1 MSLAFAEQET
11 VMDIAHLTMQS
22 KDNAALYNEAH
33 RIRREALRHAVRSFV
48 DALRNLVAFA
58 SGRTAH

>member
-1 MSLAFAEQET
+1 
-11 VMDIAHLTMQS
+11 MDIAHLTMQS
-22 KDNAALYNEAH
+22 KDNAALYQEAH
-33 RIRREALRHAVRSFV
+33 RIRQEALRYGFRALI